1 MEGQEIGRQLRSLR
15 AAAGRTVA
23 TVAVEAGLSVPYV
36 ANLENGRGNPTVSAL
51 SRLASAL
58 GTELKISFEPSAAG
72 VSQTGARTSVP
83 APASVPMPLVRLSR
97 RARFRHQAGLIA
109 TGLGAEPDDMPA
121 RMLTVLAQA
130 ALALDRDLTEDDY
143 WRLVDTLT
151 IIALT

>member
-58 GTELKISFEPSAAG
+58 GTELKVSFDPLDG
-72 VSQTGARTSVP
+72 RPRIPVP
-83 APASVPMPLVRLSR
+83 APAGVPLPLIRLSR

-109 TGLGAEPDDMPA
+109 TSLGAEPDDIPA
-121 RMLTVLAQA
+121 RILPVLAQA

-151 IIALT
+151 IIAMTQES